1 MLSAQRGADS
11 VSLLCGSTLLALA
24 LGSLTAGTAQADLAA
39 ELDRLSQVRVAE
51 FGRDALVR
59 EYGKALVRHPDD
71 RARSAALLAMGHL
84 CETRDSAHGIR
95 TDEDRA
101 RRYFRAAISAAPVG
115 TEPWLNACLTSFSRE
130 LWLDADLARQQLADL
145 EQQFAHVNYY
155 DPDWR
160 RVAAVRVAAARV
172 DYASRCENVFATID
186 AFNAMRASEQAA
198 RLPGHSFQRRDAI
211 VAQQCAYSV
220 VLSKIIH
227 CELPKARRREL
238 LSQVGHFRS
247 RLWRVFQRAADRLE
261 NMPEAPI
268 STSEEPSAL

>member
-1 MLSAQRGADS
+1 MQNAQRGADS

-24 LGSLTAGTAQADLAA
+24 LGSLMTGTAQADLAA
-39 ELDRLSQVRVAE
+39 ELDRLSQVRVAD

-71 RARSAALLAMGHL
+71 PARSAGLLAMGHL
-84 CETRDSAHGIR
+84 CEIHDPAHGAR

-130 LWLDADLARQQLADL
+130 LWRDTHLARQQLADL

-172 DYASRCENVFATID
+172 DYATCREDVFAAID
-186 AFNAMRASEQAA
+186 AFQTVRGYERSMRPPQDPLRYGEII
-198 RLPGHSFQRRDAI
+198 D
-211 VAQQCAYSV
+211 AQQRTWSA
-220 VLSKIIH
+220 VLNKIVH
-227 CELPKARRREL
+227 CDLPKARRREL
-238 LSQVGHFRS
+238 LKPLEGYRAQ
-247 RLWRVFQRAADRLE
+247 LWFEFQEASKTLDSL
-261 NMPEAPI
+261 PEPRPSVA
-268 STSEEPSAL
+268 EEPSAL